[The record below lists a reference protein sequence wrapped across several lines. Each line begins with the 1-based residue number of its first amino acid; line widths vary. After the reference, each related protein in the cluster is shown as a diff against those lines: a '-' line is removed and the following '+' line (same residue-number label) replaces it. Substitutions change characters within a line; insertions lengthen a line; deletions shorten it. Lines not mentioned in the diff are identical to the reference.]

1 MKKKVIHFIFD
12 LTRGGAE
19 TMLVR
24 VIKELKEYEHIV
36 VTLFP
41 ENHFNEELQ
50 CDKLICLNLT
60 SLYQLPLAIG
70 RFRKVVKAEKPD
82 LVHTHLFWP
91 TAIGRLAV
99 PRKIPLLTTIHAFI
113 ASSVEYKNWHIR
125 FIDKFTY
132 RVRKSVIIVVA
143 KGAME
148 EYFSFLK
155 IKPYKAYV
163 LYTFVDVQRF
173 GNIAVHKEASPV
185 FKIIS
190 VGAIRKQK
198 NQEYLVEAFGKL
210 KGQPFELHIYGWG
223 DGAALEKKIQDTG
236 ANVKIMGKVNNIET
250 IIPQY
255 DLFTMSSIFEGFSLG
270 VLEAMAMGMPLL
282 LSDIKSFKEQCEETA
297 CYFSLDNVD
306 DFVQQLKAL
315 AADKEQLQKMG
326 AAAKERAINNFTLT
340 HHIDQLRSIY
350 TATLNKF

>member
-1 MKKKVIHFIFD
+1 MKKKIIHFIFD

-70 RFRKVVKAEKPD
+70 RFRKIVKAEKPD
-82 LVHTHLFWP
+82 LVHSHLFWP
-91 TAIGRLAV
+91 TAIARLSV

-132 RVRKSVIIVVA
+132 RFRKSVIIVVA

-173 GNIAVHKEASPV
+173 GNIATHKEPLPV

-198 NQEYLVEAFGKL
+198 NQEYLVEAFSKL
-210 KGQPFELHIYGWG
+210 KEQPFELHIYGWG
-223 DGAALEKKIQDTG
+223 DGTALEKKIQDTG
-236 ANVKIMGKVNNIET
+236 ANVKLKGKVNNIEA

-306 DFVQQLKAL
+306 DFIQQLKTL
-315 AADKEQLQKMG
+315 AADKNLLQKMG
-326 AAAKERAINNFTLT
+326 AAAKERAVKNFTLT

-350 TATLNKF
+350 TATLIEF